1 MIIAAACKLL
11 INDNEVIL
19 CSVRHGDVYKQLKSM
34 GFKPDDFEE
43 LEQGFVTHKNEFLN
57 RREAYLHAVDCG
69 QICERLMHEK
79 NAIFEEH
86 DRIPQLISEDLW

>member
-1 MIIAAACKLL
+1 MIITAACRLL
-11 INDNEVIL
+11 IHGNEVIL
-19 CSVRHGDVYKQLKSM
+19 CGVRHGDVYKQLKSM
-34 GFKPDDFEE
+34 GFRPDDFEE

-69 QICERLMHEK
+69 QLCEKLRIEK
-79 NAIFEEH
+79 NAIAEEY